1 MRHRMAGNRIN
12 MPEPRRRAAVRSMV
26 DGLFIWEHINTT
38 DARAKV
44 AQSEA
49 ERLIAIAI
57 RGHKRSWEHL
67 NAVVPDSETAERV
80 LELARRARFSLDES
94 VPSNEERAQAGK
106 YPLSP
111 DARKRKEDRLAALK
125 KEMLGIIKDH
135 DEAQA
140 ALTAAREAMAIELH
154 ARRMILKR
162 LPRETTVKKI
172 FEQFVP
178 KYSGRQ
184 GGYTRITKL
193 GTRRGDAAL
202 IVKLELV

>member
-38 DARAKV
+38 DARARV

-49 ERLIAIAI
+49 EQLIAIAI
-57 RGHKRSWEHL
+57 RGQKRSWAHL
-67 NAVVPDSETAERV
+67 TNVVSDSETAEQV
-80 LELARRARFSLDES
+80 MALARRGRFSLDETI
-94 VPSNEERAQAGK
+94 PSNEDRAQLGK

-125 KEMLGIIKDH
+125 KEMLGIIKDQ
-135 DEAQA
+135 DEAQR

-154 ARRMILKR
+154 ARRTILKR

-178 KYSGRQ
+178 KYSGRN
-184 GGYTRITKL
+184 GGFTRITKL
-193 GTRRGDAAL
+193 GTRRGDGAH

>member
-1 MRHRMAGNRIN
+1 MAGNRIN

-44 AQSEA
+44 AQGEA

-57 RGHKRSWEHL
+57 RGQKRSWEHL
-67 NAVVPDSETAERV
+67 SAVVPDSETAERV
-80 LELARRARFSLDES
+80 LALARRARFSLDES
-94 VPSNEERAQAGK
+94 VPTNEERAAEGK

-140 ALTAAREAMAIELH
+140 ALTAAREAMAMELH
-154 ARRMILKR
+154 ARRLILKR

-178 KYSGRQ
+178 KYSGRH

-193 GTRRGDAAL
+193 GTRRGDASL
-202 IVKLELV
+202 IVRLELV

>member
-1 MRHRMAGNRIN
+1 
-12 MPEPRRRAAVRSMV
+12 MV

-44 AQSEA
+44 AQGEA

-57 RGHKRSWEHL
+57 RGHKRSQERL
-67 NAVVPDSETAERV
+67 NATMPDSETAERV
-80 LELARRARFSLDES
+80 LALARRGRFSLDEAI
-94 VPSNEERAQAGK
+94 PTNEERAAQGK

-111 DARKRKEDRLAALK
+111 EARKLKEDRLAGFQR
-125 KEMLGIIKDH
+125 EMLGIIKDQ

-154 ARRMILKR
+154 ARRMVLKR
-162 LPRETTVKKI
+162 LPREVTVKKI